1 MENSKR
7 IILVGK
13 GGSGK
18 DYARKLLEDAGFR
31 YCVSH
36 TTRPPREGEVNGKD
50 YHFINRDA
58 AAHQFAANDLFYEY
72 VIFNGWIY
80 GTTKEEFLKSNLFIM
95 TPSGISKI
103 KPTDREESFVVYFD
117 IDGETRRNRLLLR
130 RDADNVDRR
139 IEADEKDFENFND
152 FDHRIEDSNF
162 SIDDI
167 NIRNFKIVTVEH

>member
-1 MENSKR
+1 MENNKR

-36 TTRPPREGEVNGKD
+36 TTRPPREGEVGGKD
-50 YHFINRDA
+50 YYFISRDSA
-58 AAHQFAANDLFYEY
+58 THHFAANDLFYEY
-72 VIFNGWIY
+72 VIFNGWVY
-80 GTTKEEFLKSNLFIM
+80 GTTKDEFSKSNLFIM

-103 KPTDREESFVVYFD
+103 KSSDRSESFIIYFD
-117 IDGETRRNRLLLR
+117 IDEVTRRNRLLLR
-130 RDADNVDRR
+130 RDADNVERR
-139 IEADEKDFENFND
+139 MEADEKDFENFTD
-152 FDHRIEDSNF
+152 FDHRIVDSNF

-167 NIRNFKIVTVEH
+167 NIGDCKIVTTEQ